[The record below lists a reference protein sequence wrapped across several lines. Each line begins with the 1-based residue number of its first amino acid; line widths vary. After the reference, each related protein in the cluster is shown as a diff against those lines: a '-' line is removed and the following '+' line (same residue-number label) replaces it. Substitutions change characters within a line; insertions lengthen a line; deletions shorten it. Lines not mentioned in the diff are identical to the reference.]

1 MKDIIIDTVQI
12 DAGKKM
18 GADYILLIQ
27 AVYPKGGIDEMVE
40 YAQKSGLGVLLEV
53 HTKEEMDA
61 AVDIPAD
68 LVGINN
74 RSLETH
80 LLQIDTGTVERL
92 LKDKSAGPFVA
103 ESGIKDAHD
112 IVKMHTS
119 GAKGFLIGSSIMSSD
134 DISAATR
141 AFAEAY

>member
-1 MKDIIIDTVQI
+1 
-12 DAGKKM
+12 
-18 GADYILLIQ
+18 
-27 AVYPKGGIDEMVE
+27 
-40 YAQKSGLGVLLEV
+40 
-53 HTKEEMDA
+53 MDA

-74 RSLETH
+74 RKT
-80 LLQIDTGTVERL
+80 LQIDTGTVERL